1 MSSAL
6 PDGYTVPVY
15 RSLTQPVLV
24 AGVPKTAAVILG
36 MAAALAVP
44 IVLVRLSLILH
55 IAAFELTLYAVYRFA
70 ANRCKTDPHYFT
82 VWRQNRG
89 PRRLVP

>member
-6 PDGYTVPVY
+6 PDGYSAPVY

-24 AGVPKTAAVILG
+24 AGVPKAVAVILG

-44 IVLVRLSLILH
+44 IVLIRLSLVLH
-55 IAAFELTLYAVYRFA
+55 VAAFELTLYAAYSFA
-70 ANRCKTDPHYFT
+70 AARCKKDPHYFT
-82 VWRQNRG
+82 VWRQNKG
-89 PRRLVP
+89 PHRLVP